1 MPKKASNRRPLTP
14 SRESILA
21 LGIGLPELDDVD
33 KSSGFISVG
42 ELQAT
47 RIEIAALRHV
57 RPADR
62 PVPKTDIAVVEASS
76 QRVVLAGISYDF
88 AAGSAQGLQERVVE
102 FADLDGLVFSEL
114 LQGFSVVCVE
124 FRERQGVFSI
134 RDRRYGVEI
143 VGGQSVPQ
151 LLVYAERQDGA
162 RFMEPRLMLKFGYL
176 MQSQDHAVQ
185 GPDPFAGTD
194 RARFRGGRDFAPR
207 KVDAA
212 CAEPPQ
218 DLPAEARHAVVQSS
232 VAFRALDL
240 LCEPTAHLHARVRRH
255 QWFDVEPGAQFVP

>member
-21 LGIGLPELDDVD
+21 LGTGLPESDDVD
-33 KSSGFISVG
+33 KSSDLIPVG

-57 RPADR
+57 RPTDR
-62 PVPKTDIAVVEASS
+62 PVPETDIAVVDASS
-76 QRVVLAGISYDF
+76 QRVVLAGVSYGL
-88 AAGSAQGLQERVVE
+88 AGGASQCLQALVVE
-102 FADLDGLVFSEL
+102 FADLDCLVISEL

-134 RDRRYGVEI
+134 RDRRYGVAI

-151 LLVYAERQDGA
+151 HFVDAERQYGA
-162 RFMEPRLMLKFGYL
+162 RFMEPRVIVELRYL
-176 MQSQDHAVQ
+176 MQSQDHVV
-185 GPDPFAGTD
+185 PRTDPFAGID
-194 RARFRGGRDFAPR
+194 RARFQGGRDFASR
-207 KVDAA
+207 KVDAD

-218 DLPAEARHAVVQSS
+218 AP
-232 VAFRALDL
+232 
-240 LCEPTAHLHARVRRH
+240 
-255 QWFDVEPGAQFVP
+255 